1 MMVPAY
7 IVDIAVALLALV
19 GVMTGIFVA
28 KRKRKAEVESLATT
42 AANSAVGVLLQ
53 AQQQL
58 EKENLEQ
65 RERIEQLNASVEALK
80 RRNTE
85 LTNSVFTDAI
95 ADLEKKQGYKEA
107 DDEYGTE

>member
-1 MMVPAY
+1 MPH
-7 IVDIAVALLALV
+7 IFVDVAVALIALI
-19 GVMTGIFVA
+19 GVLTGIFVA
-28 KRKRKAEVESLATT
+28 RRKRKAEVESLATT

-58 EKENLEQ
+58 EKENLDQ
-65 RERIEQLNASVEALK
+65 RARIEQLTSSVEALK

-95 ADLEKKQGYKEA
+95 ANLEKQGYKEA
-107 DDEYGTE
+107 DDEYGRE

>member
-65 RERIEQLNASVEALK
+65 RERIEQLNASVEQLK

-95 ADLEKKQGYKEA
+95 ADLKKKQGYKEA
-107 DDEYGTE
+107 EDEYGRE

>member
-1 MMVPAY
+1 MVPAY
-7 IVDIAVALLALV
+7 VVDVVVALLALV

-42 AANSAVGVLLQ
+42 AASSAMGVLLQ

-65 RERIEQLNASVEALK
+65 RQRIEQLIASVEALK
-80 RRNTE
+80 IRNTE

-95 ADLEKKQGYKEA
+95 AGLEKKQGYKEA
-107 DDEYGTE
+107 DDERGRE

>member
-1 MMVPAY
+1 MY
-7 IVDIAVALLALV
+7 
-19 GVMTGIFVA
+19 
-28 KRKRKAEVESLATT
+28 K
-42 AANSAVGVLLQ
+42 
-53 AQQQL
+53 QQL

-95 ADLEKKQGYKEA
+95 ADLEKKQGYKHLLLF
-107 DDEYGTE
+107 GNPLRVSTLFQTSTFSIFF